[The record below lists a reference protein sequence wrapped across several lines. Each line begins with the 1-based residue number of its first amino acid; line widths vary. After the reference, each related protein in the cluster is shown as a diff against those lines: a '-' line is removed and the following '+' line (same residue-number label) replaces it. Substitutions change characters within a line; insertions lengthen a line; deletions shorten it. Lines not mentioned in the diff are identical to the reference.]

1 MRLLRVNKKQS
12 QGFSLVAVIFII
24 TVLAVAVVF
33 LQRITNVSVATNNL
47 AMQGSRAWQAVE
59 AGSEWG
65 IYQVTQG
72 GCPAASTTFSL
83 TEQSL
88 KGFDVTVGC
97 TTSTHNE
104 QGVTITLYFLEVFAK
119 SGILGISPD
128 YVSRKVSLI
137 VEG

>member
-1 MRLLRVNKKQS
+1 MKLLPVNKKHS
-12 QGFSLVAVIFII
+12 RGFSLVAVIFII

-72 GCPAASTTFSL
+72 GCPAASTIFSL

-97 TTSTHNE
+97 TSSIHAEEGAN
-104 QGVTITLYFLEVFAK
+104 ITLYFLEVFAE
-119 SGILGISPD
+119 SGTLGTSPD

>member
-1 MRLLRVNKKQS
+1 MRITGINKHQME
-12 QGFSLVAVIFII
+12 GFSLVAVIFII
-24 TVLAVAVVF
+24 TALALAVVF

-47 AMQGSRAWQAVE
+47 AMQGARAWQAVE

-65 IYQVTQG
+65 IYQVTNG
-72 GCPAASTTFSL
+72 GCPAASTNFTL

-88 KGFDVTVGC
+88 NGFDVTVGC
-97 TTSTHNE
+97 TTSNHTE
-104 QGVTITLYFLEVFAK
+104 EGVTITLYFLEVFVE
-119 SGILGISPD
+119 SGTLGTTPE